1 MAGRRENDD
10 YLPSLF
16 RSVNNDYEPLVK
28 ESLADSSS
36 RNGE

>member
-16 RSVNNDYEPLVK
+16 GFIDDDYEPLVE